1 VGKEPLPQT
10 LVTLLI
16 LFWQLQLQLSAYRAL
31 SPANQIH
38 WIHRFCLIVFYTSQ
52 QIADPVFFCGLACS
66 PSPTN
71 YLSLFKTQVVSVTSF
86 NGGNSHDMIP
96 DSVVIGGTFRAFS
109 NTSFYQL
116 LERIEQVGNLVYKCN
131 LISISIILISNVSAN
146 G

>member
-1 VGKEPLPQT
+1 MGKEPLPRT
-10 LVTLLI
+10 LITLMI
-16 LFWQLQLQLSAYRAL
+16 LFWPLQLQLSAYRAS

-38 WIHRFCLIVFYTSQ
+38 WIHRYCLVVIYTSQ
-52 QIADPVFFCGLACS
+52 QITNLVFFCGLACLTS
-66 PSPTN
+66 LTN
-71 YLSLFKTQVVSVTSF
+71 YLAPCKTQVVSVTSF

-131 LISISIILISNVSAN
+131 LISIFIILM
-146 G
+146 